1 MTTQTTDQAD
11 PLAYLD
17 DRPGPGVARD
27 YRFPAFTRSRLPNG
41 LTIIEANL
49 PGRPLLVAHL
59 LVHGEGSGAT
69 AEPASQAGATMLAA
83 RAMTEGT
90 ANRDAV
96 ALIEASERLGADI
109 AADAGWD
116 SFAVSVDVPRSKLAP
131 ALALLAEVAL
141 QPNFPE
147 DEVERLREERL
158 NDLLQA
164 RAEPRRRVERAF
176 AETVYADDAAYRR
189 SMGGSEET
197 VPGLTRDVLVARHAS
212 IMRPSA
218 ATVLLAGDLS
228 GIDVRGLVADSLGAW
243 AEPTVPAPARGVAD
257 RALAGGRRIVVVDRP
272 GSPQSELRIG
282 HLGVPR
288 RTPDFHAIS
297 VLNAVLGGLF
307 GSRLNALLREEKG
320 YTYGVHSSFDM
331 RAGSGPFA
339 VRTAVQTEFTVPSVI
354 ATLGELQRIRESA
367 ATDEELTIARD
378 YLVGVFPL
386 RYETS
391 GQVAGAIAGMV
402 AHGLPDDE
410 FDRYRPSI
418 AAVTPAQVLAAA
430 QRHIRPEEASVVIVG
445 DADAFVGALQD
456 AGLGDVQ
463 VVHEEVIGSPE

>member
-1 MTTQTTDQAD
+1 MTATTDRSD

-17 DRPGPGVARD
+17 ERPVPGTARD
-27 YRFPAFTRSRLPNG
+27 YHFPSFTRSRLDNG
-41 LTIIEANL
+41 ITLISAHL

-59 LVHGEGSGAT
+59 LLDGAGSGAT
-69 AEPASQAGATMLAA
+69 GEPADQAGATVLMA

-90 ANRDAV
+90 ANHDAV
-96 ALIEASERLGADI
+96 SLIEASERLGAEVS
-109 AADAGWD
+109 ADAGWD
-116 SFAVSVDVPRSKLAP
+116 SFAVSVDVPRPRLAP

-141 QPNFPE
+141 QPTFPA
-147 DEVERLREERL
+147 DEIERLRDERL

-176 AETVYADDAAYRR
+176 AETIYAEDAAYRR
-189 SMGGSEET
+189 SMGGTEAT

-212 IMRPSA
+212 VMRPSK
-218 ATVLLAGDLS
+218 ATMLIAGDLS
-228 GIDVRGLVADSLGAW
+228 GIAVEQLVRDSLGDW
-243 AEPTVPAPARGVAD
+243 SEPTGPAPVRGVVDSVVPGA
-257 RALAGGRRIVVVDRP
+257 RRIVVVDRP

-288 RTPDFHAIS
+288 RNPDFHAIS
-297 VLNAVLGGLF
+297 VLNALLGGLF

-331 RAGSGPFA
+331 RVGSGPFA
-339 VRTAVQTEFTVPSVI
+339 VRTAVQTEFTVPSVVE
-354 ATLGELQRIRESA
+354 TLGELQRIREGLV
-367 ATDEELTIARD
+367 TLDELIIARD

-410 FDRYRPSI
+410 FDRYRPAI
-418 AAVTPAQVLAAA
+418 AAITAEQVLAAA

-445 DADAFVGALQD
+445 DADAFVPALQA
-456 AGLGDVQ
+456 AGIGDVQ
-463 VVHEEVIGSPE
+463 VVREEAPEDAA

>member
-1 MTTQTTDQAD
+1 ANGMTLISAH
-11 PLAYLD
+11 
-17 DRPGPGVARD
+17 
-27 YRFPAFTRSRLPNG
+27 
-41 LTIIEANL
+41 L

-59 LVHGEGSGAT
+59 LLDGEGSGAT
-69 AEPASQAGATMLAA
+69 GEPADQAGATVLMA

-90 ANRDAV
+90 ANHDAV
-96 ALIEASERLGADI
+96 SLIEASERLGAEVS
-109 AADAGWD
+109 ADAGWD
-116 SFAVSVDVPRSKLAP
+116 SLAVSVDVPRSRLAP

-141 QPNFPE
+141 QPSFPA

-176 AETVYADDAAYRR
+176 AETIYAEDAAYRR
-189 SMGGSEET
+189 SMGGMEAT
-197 VPGLTRDVLVARHAS
+197 VPGITRGVLVARHAS
-212 IMRPSA
+212 VMRPSK
-218 ATVLLAGDLS
+218 ATMLIAGDLS
-228 GIDVRGLVADSLGAW
+228 GIDVEGLVRESLGDW
-243 AEPTVPAPARGVAD
+243 SEPSGPAPIRGVVDSAVPG
-257 RALAGGRRIVVVDRP
+257 ARRIVVVDRP

-288 RTPDFHAIS
+288 RDPDFHAIS
-297 VLNAVLGGLF
+297 VLNALLGGLF

-331 RAGSGPFA
+331 RVGSGPFA
-339 VRTAVQTEFTVPSVI
+339 VRTAVQTEFTVPSVVE
-354 ATLGELQRIRESA
+354 TLGELQRIREGLV
-367 ATDEELTIARD
+367 TLDELTIARD

-410 FDRYRPSI
+410 FDRYRPAI
-418 AAVTPAQVLAAA
+418 AAITAEQVLAAA

-445 DADAFVGALQD
+445 DADAFVPALEA
-456 AGLGDVQ
+456 AGIGDVQ
-463 VVHEEVIGSPE
+463 VVREEVPEDAA